1 MGAKLRAVDNTAEF
15 PLEDFNLIGR
25 SQDATIRV
33 PDAGISRQ
41 HATLRREG
49 RYFWVTD
56 LGSAN
61 GTYVNDVAVTAA
73 RALRTGDRVQFGTSI
88 YLFDQ
93 DETESTP
100 AAPANGSGL
109 QTQVLRTASPPLK
122 TISATLLVGDLRD
135 FTRISAKLTAA
146 EVGNMLREWYADC
159 EAILKPRGAVI
170 DKFIGDGV
178 FAYWPKVDVKS
189 RAMALEAA
197 KMLSRPEANHSPTR
211 KRVTEELGIAIQC
224 NVGLHVGEVALGTM
238 GRGVH
243 TAVGEAVNVTFR
255 IESLTRKLGTPVL
268 ASREFV
274 DIWGTGQQLFED
286 AGTHELKGQ
295 PEPVDVFRIKSADVP
310 VAKAV

>member
-1 MGAKLRAVDNTAEF
+1 MGAKLRAADDSAVF

-56 LGSAN
+56 LGSSN

-73 RALRTGDRVQFGTSI
+73 RALRTGDRVQFGTSV

-93 DETESTP
+93 DESEGASPT
-100 AAPANGSGL
+100 SGL
-109 QTQVLRTASPPLK
+109 QTQVLRSATPPLK
-122 TISATLLVGDLRD
+122 TIKATLLVGDLRD
-135 FTRISAKLTAA
+135 FTQISSQLTAE

-170 DKFIGDGV
+170 DKFIGEGV

-189 RAMALEAA
+189 RIQAAEAA
-197 KMLSRPEANHSPTR
+197 QLLSRPEANQSVTR
-211 KRVTEELGIAIQC
+211 RKVTENLGIAVQC
-224 NVGLHVGEVALGTM
+224 NVGLHVGKVALGAM
-238 GRGVH
+238 GRGVN

-255 IESLTRKLGTPVL
+255 IEGLTRKLGTPVL
-268 ASREFV
+268 VSREFLE
-274 DIWGTGQQLFED
+274 DCGAAAALFEE
-286 AGTHELKGQ
+286 AGTHVLKGQ
-295 PEPVDVFRIKSADVP
+295 PEPVEVFRLKDA
-310 VAKAV
+310 AKPGDAV

>member
-1 MGAKLRAVDNTAEF
+1 MGAKLRAADDSAEY

-49 RYFWVTD
+49 RYFWITD

-61 GTYVNDVAVTAA
+61 GTYVNEVAVTAA
-73 RALRTGDRVQFGTSI
+73 RALRTGDRVQFGTAV

-93 DETESTP
+93 DESEGASP
-100 AAPANGSGL
+100 NSGL
-109 QTQVLRTASPPLK
+109 QTQVLRTATPPLK
-122 TISATLLVGDLRD
+122 TIHATLLVGDLRD
-135 FTRISAKLTAA
+135 FTRISSQLTAE

-170 DKFIGDGV
+170 DKFIADGV

-189 RAMALEAA
+189 RILAAEAA
-197 KMLSRPEANHSPTR
+197 QLLSRPEANHSATR
-211 KRVTEELGIAIQC
+211 RKVTETLGIAVQC
-224 NVGLHVGEVALGTM
+224 NVGLHVGKVALGAM
-238 GRGVH
+238 GRGVN

-255 IESLTRKLGTPVL
+255 IETLTRKLGTPVL
-268 ASREFV
+268 ASRDFLDDCGSAAE
-274 DIWGTGQQLFED
+274 LFED
-286 AGTHELKGQ
+286 AGTHVLKGQ
-295 PEPVDVFRIKSADVP
+295 PEPVEVFRLKDALQSVGIP
-310 VAKAV
+310 

>member
-1 MGAKLRAVDNTAEF
+1 MGAKLRAADNSAVF

-73 RALRTGDRVQFGTSI
+73 RALRTGDRVQFGTSV
-88 YLFDQ
+88 YTFDQ
-93 DETESTP
+93 DDTESG
-100 AAPANGSGL
+100 ASNSGL
-109 QTQVLRTASPPLK
+109 QTQVLRSATPPLK
-122 TISATLLVGDLRD
+122 TIHATLLVGDLRD
-135 FTRISAKLTAA
+135 FTRISSQLSA
-146 EVGNMLREWYADC
+146 EQVGNMLREWYADC

-189 RAMALEAA
+189 RAMAVEAA
-197 KMLSRPEANHSPTR
+197 QLLSRPEANQSVTR
-211 KRVTEELGIAIQC
+211 RNVTETLGIAVQC
-224 NVGLHVGEVALGTM
+224 NVGLHVGEVALGAM
-238 GRGVH
+238 GRSVN

-255 IESLTRKLGTPVL
+255 IEGLTRKLGTPVL
-268 ASREFV
+268 ASRDFV
-274 DIWGTGQQLFED
+274 DIWGANQNLFED
-286 AGTHELKGQ
+286 AGTHPLKGQ
-295 PEPVDVFRIKSADVP
+295 PEPVDVFRLKGSSSAE
-310 VAKAV
+310 AV

>member
-1 MGAKLRAVDNTAEF
+1 MGAKLRAMDNNAEF

-33 PDAGISRQ
+33 LDAGISRQ

-73 RALRTGDRVQFGTSI
+73 RALRTGDRVQFGLSVYT
-88 YLFDQ
+88 FDQ
-93 DETESTP
+93 EETEGASTSP
-100 AAPANGSGL
+100 GASGQTGL
-109 QTQVLRTASPPLK
+109 QTQVLRSATPPLK
-122 TISATLLVGDLRD
+122 TIQATLLVGDLRD
-135 FTRISAKLTAA
+135 FTRISAKLTAE

-189 RAMALEAA
+189 RTAAVEAA
-197 KMLSRPEANHSPTR
+197 QLLSRAEANQSPTR
-211 KRVTEELGIAIQC
+211 RRVTEALSIAVQC
-224 NVGLHVGEVALGTM
+224 NVGLHVGEVALGAM
-238 GRGVH
+238 GRGVN
-243 TAVGEAVNVTFR
+243 TAVGEAVNGAFR
-255 IESLTRKLGTPVL
+255 IESLTRKLDTPVL
-268 ASREFV
+268 ASSDFV
-274 DIWGTGQQLFED
+274 DIWGTSQNLFTD
-286 AGTHELKGQ
+286 AGTHALKGQ
-295 PEPVDVFRIKSADVP
+295 PEPVHVYSLT
-310 VAKAV
+310 

>member
-1 MGAKLRAVDNTAEF
+1 MGAKLRAVDQSAEF

-61 GTYVNDVAVTAA
+61 GTYVNDVPVTAA

-88 YLFDQ
+88 YTFDQ
-93 DETESTP
+93 EETEGAG
-100 AAPANGSGL
+100 AATGVVQHTGL
-109 QTQVLRTASPPLK
+109 QTQVLRAGTPPLK
-122 TISATLLVGDLRD
+122 TINATLLVGDLRD
-135 FTRISAKLTAA
+135 FTRISAKLTAE
-146 EVGNMLREWYADC
+146 EVGNMLKEWYADC

-189 RAMALEAA
+189 RAAAVEAA
-197 KMLSRPEANHSPTR
+197 QRLSRAEANHSATR
-211 KRVTEELGIAIQC
+211 RRVTETLGIAVQC
-224 NVGLHVGEVALGTM
+224 NVGLHVGEVALGAM

-243 TAVGEAVNVTFR
+243 TAVGEAVNVAFR
-255 IESLTRKLGTPVL
+255 IESLTRKLDTPVL
-268 ASREFV
+268 ASSDFV
-274 DIWGTGQQLFED
+274 DIWGTSQHLFED
-286 AGTHELKGQ
+286 AGIHPLKGQ
-295 PEPVDVFRIKSADVP
+295 PEPVHVFKLSGE
-310 VAKAV
+310 

>member
-1 MGAKLRAVDNTAEF
+1 MGAKLRAADNSAVF

-73 RALRTGDRVQFGTSI
+73 RALRTGDRVQFGTSV
-88 YLFDQ
+88 YTFDQ
-93 DETESTP
+93 DDTESG
-100 AAPANGSGL
+100 ASNSGL
-109 QTQVLRTASPPLK
+109 QTQVLRSATPPLK
-122 TISATLLVGDLRD
+122 TIHATLLVGDLRD
-135 FTRISAKLTAA
+135 FTRISSQLSA
-146 EVGNMLREWYADC
+146 EQVGNMLREWYADC

-178 FAYWPKVDVKS
+178 FAYWPGDDISSRVK
-189 RAMALEAA
+189 ATEAA
-197 KMLSRPEANHSPTR
+197 KILSSPDSSESPKR
-211 KRVTEELGIAIQC
+211 KWLKENMNLEVHCHI
-224 NVGLHVGEVALGTM
+224 GLNIGDVALGAM
-238 GRGVH
+238 GRGVN

-255 IESLTRKLGTPVL
+255 IESLTRKLQVPVL
-268 ASREFV
+268 AGAPFLNGWAE
-274 DIWGTGQQLFED
+274 GLQLYQN
-286 AGTHELKGQ
+286 AGIHPVKGQ
-295 PEPVDVFRIKSADVP
+295 PDPVEVYSLIDVP
-310 VAKAV
+310 TMSF

>member
-1 MGAKLRAVDNTAEF
+1 MGAKLRAADDSAEY

-49 RYFWVTD
+49 RYFWITD

-61 GTYVNDVAVTAA
+61 GTYVNEVAVTAA
-73 RALRTGDRVQFGTSI
+73 RALRTGDRVQFGTAV

-93 DETESTP
+93 DESEGASP
-100 AAPANGSGL
+100 NSGL
-109 QTQVLRTASPPLK
+109 QTQVLRTATPPLK
-122 TISATLLVGDLRD
+122 TIHATLLVGDLRD
-135 FTRISAKLTAA
+135 FTRISSQLTAE

-189 RAMALEAA
+189 RILAAEAA
-197 KMLSRPEANHSPTR
+197 QLLSRPEANHSATR
-211 KRVTEELGIAIQC
+211 FNATSACTWAKSPSEPWA
-224 NVGLHVGEVALGTM
+224 A
-238 GRGVH
+238 
-243 TAVGEAVNVTFR
+243 A
-255 IESLTRKLGTPVL
+255 STPP
-268 ASREFV
+268 SER
-274 DIWGTGQQLFED
+274 
-286 AGTHELKGQ
+286 
-295 PEPVDVFRIKSADVP
+295 P
-310 VAKAV
+310 

>member
-1 MGAKLRAVDNTAEF
+1 MGAKLKAVDNTAVF

-61 GTYVNDVAVTAA
+61 GTYVNDVVVIAA
-73 RALRTGDRVQFGTSI
+73 RALRTGDRVQFGTSV

-93 DETESTP
+93 DDTESTP
-100 AAPANGSGL
+100 VPTTSGSGL
-109 QTQVLRTASPPLK
+109 QTQVLRSASPPLK
-122 TISATLLVGDLRD
+122 TVSATLLVGDLRD
-135 FTRISAKLTAA
+135 FTRISSKLTAE

-189 RAMALEAA
+189 RALAVEAA
-197 KMLSRPEANHSPTR
+197 QLLSRPEANHSPTR

-224 NVGLHVGEVALGTM
+224 NVGLHVGEVALGAM

-268 ASREFV
+268 ASRDFV
-274 DIWGTGQQLFED
+274 DIWGTNQKLFED

-295 PEPVDVFRIKSADVP
+295 PEPVDVFRLK
-310 VAKAV
+310 

>member
-1 MGAKLRAVDNTAEF
+1 
-15 PLEDFNLIGR
+15 LIGR

-61 GTYVNDVAVTAA
+61 GTYVNEVAVTAA
-73 RALRTGDRVQFGTSI
+73 RALRTGDRVQFGTSV
-88 YLFDQ
+88 YVFDQ
-93 DETESTP
+93 DETEGATASGSTR
-100 AAPANGSGL
+100 SGL
-109 QTQVLRTASPPLK
+109 QTQVLSSASPPLK

-135 FTRISAKLTAA
+135 FTRISSRLTAE

-189 RAMALEAA
+189 RAMAVEAA
-197 KMLSRPEANHSPTR
+197 QLLSRPEANHSPTR

-224 NVGLHVGEVALGTM
+224 NVGLHVGKVALGTM

-274 DIWGTGQQLFED
+274 DIWGSGEKLFED
-286 AGTHELKGQ
+286 AGTHPLKGQ
-295 PEPVDVFRIKSADVP
+295 PEPVDVLRLKAAPVP
-310 VAKAV
+310 VAGPA